1 MSEHSHLLDASR
13 TPSGW
18 AVAAADGRLLSVDA
32 RFAELAGVERPSALL
47 GQRWSD
53 LVGAGSSPELDEALR
68 AIAAGEAWR
77 GTLELAAG
85 ATPARV
91 ELAISVAPSPPGSP
105 SGSVVVLRAMQPA
118 RLANDEAVD
127 PLARVV
133 TLEAVAESPSAE
145 AAARS
150 VLQELQHAVAFDWA
164 AVLRLGVDGVEVVAA
179 YPSPMAGLASGR
191 SWSPPSA
198 AERALLASGSP
209 SLSGRMAQPHGPGTD
224 DEGSPLGRLAA
235 FGFQSSLRV
244 PLYAGDEV
252 VGYVTL
258 FHRAIG
264 AFGPEDGLSVEQ
276 LVRPLGRR
284 LAEAEPPSIAPSG
297 EQLPL
302 APLDDHEGEPD
313 APAREAPVIVPVPEP
328 EPAPEADEE
337 IEPEPSA
344 GVAEGVREAL
354 ADPERLGPIG
364 DFAAGLAH
372 ELNSPLTAIAGYAQ
386 MLPSLP
392 DEQRTV
398 ALDTIERE
406 ALRLGRIVQN
416 LLYFA
421 RQQPPRSERVDL
433 NGLLRRI
440 AEVRREELS
449 SGGVQLDLRLGT
461 VPSVRGDEY
470 QLEQVF
476 LNLVSNAAAAL
487 RPGGGRVTVTSVA
500 TGEVAQVTLSDS
512 GPGIAPEWLERVF
525 DPFFTTREVGE
536 GAGLG
541 LSIAYGIV
549 SEHGGRLWAES
560 PAGGGG
566 ALRGGVAAR
575 ACGDR
580 GGRTGA
586 RAILRRGAA
595 DARGH
600 ASPAG
605 RDRRPAD
612 AVAARQDPRRGGL
625 RDDHGG
631 ILGEGIRRGRR
642 ARRRARDRRA
652 GRRRARA
659 AAQRGG
665 AVAGGGAAGTTHR
678 GPRRGAAGGR
688 RRGCAGQPVAQAVR
702 RGGVAGDGG
711 AGARVG
717 VPGSSPLRA
726 ERASRLAGGVQGSE
740 AASSSA

>member
-13 TPSGW
+13 TRSGW
-18 AVAAADGRLLSVDA
+18 ALAAADGRLLSVDA
-32 RFAELAGVERPSALL
+32 RFAELAGVETPSALL
-47 GQRWSD
+47 GSRWSD
-53 LVGAGSSPELDEALR
+53 LVGAGSSAQLDEALR
-68 AIAAGEAWR
+68 AIASGEAWR

-85 ATPARV
+85 ATPVRV
-91 ELAISVAPSPPGSP
+91 ELAISVAAAPAGSPP
-105 SGSVVVLRAMQPA
+105 GSVVVLRAMQPA

-164 AVLRLGVDGVEVVAA
+164 AVLRLGADGAELMAA

-209 SLSGRMAQPHGPGTD
+209 SLSGRMEATD
-224 DEGSPLGRLAA
+224 DEGSPLGRLSA

-244 PLYAGDEV
+244 PLYAGGEA
-252 VGYVTL
+252 VGYVAL
-258 FHRAIG
+258 FHRAIE

-284 LAEAEPPSIAPSG
+284 LAEAEPPSMAPSG

-302 APLDDHEGEPD
+302 APLDDSDGEPD
-313 APAREAPVIVPVPEP
+313 ALAHEAPGIEPEP
-328 EPAPEADEE
+328 EPEVEEE

-344 GVAEGVREAL
+344 GVAEGAREAL

-364 DFAAGLAH
+364 DFAAGVAH

-392 DEQRTV
+392 EEQRGE
-398 ALDTIERE
+398 ALGTIERE

-440 AEVRREELS
+440 AEVRGEELS

-476 LNLVSNAAAAL
+476 LNLVSNAEAAL
-487 RPGGGRVTVTSVA
+487 RPGGGRVAVTSVA
-500 TGEVAQVTLSDS
+500 TGEVARVTLSDS
-512 GPGIAPEWLERVF
+512 GPGIAPELLERVF

-560 PAGGGG
+560 PLGWGARFVVELPLAPAVTEDGGPEPTAVSEEAPPAPAGKPRLLVAIAEPPMRSLLAEILDEAGYETITAESSEAAFAAVGERAVALVIGEPAGGV
-566 ALRGGVAAR
+566 LELHRNVAALWPW
-575 ACGDR
+575 AGP
-580 GGRTGA
+580 A
-586 RAILRRGAA
+586 GAA
-595 DARGH
+595 D
-600 ASPAG
+600 
-605 RDRRPAD
+605 
-612 AVAARQDPRRGGL
+612 
-625 RDDHGG
+625 
-631 ILGEGIRRGRR
+631 
-642 ARRRARDRRA
+642 
-652 GRRRARA
+652 
-659 AAQRGG
+659 
-665 AVAGGGAAGTTHR
+665 R

-688 RRGCAGQPVAQAVR
+688 RRGCATEPVAQAVR

-717 VPGSSPLRA
+717 AP
-726 ERASRLAGGVQGSE
+726 ASRPAGRCHRIDGRRQ
-740 AASSSA
+740 

>member
-264 AFGPEDGLSVEQ
+264 ALGPEDGLSVEQ

-566 ALRGGVAAR
+566 
-575 ACGDR
+575 
-580 GGRTGA
+580 GA
-586 RAILRRGAA
+586 RFVVELPLAPAVTEEGGPEPAPSSEEA
-595 DARGH
+595 PPT
-600 ASPAG
+600 PAG
-605 RDRRPAD
+605 TPRLLVAIAD
-612 AVAARQDPRRGGL
+612 PPMRSLLAKILDEAGYETITAESSEKAFAAVGERAVAL
-625 RDDHGG
+625 V
-631 ILGEGIRRGRR
+631 IGE
-642 ARRRARDRRA
+642 
-652 GRRRARA
+652 
-659 AAQRGG
+659 
-665 AVAGGGAAGTTHR
+665 
-678 GPRRGAAGGR
+678 P
-688 RRGCAGQPVAQAVR
+688 
-702 RGGVAGDGG
+702 
-711 AGARVG
+711 
-717 VPGSSPLRA
+717 
-726 ERASRLAGGVQGSE
+726 AGGVLELQRNVAALWPGAEPRALLIAGHDEELPAGVDEDAQVSLLRKPFDVE
-740 AASSSA
+740 ALLATVERALG